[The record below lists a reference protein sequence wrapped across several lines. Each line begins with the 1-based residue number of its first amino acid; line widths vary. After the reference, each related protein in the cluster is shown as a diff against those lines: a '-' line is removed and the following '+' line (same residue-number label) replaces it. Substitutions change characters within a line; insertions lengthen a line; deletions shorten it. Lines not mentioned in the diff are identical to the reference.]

1 MRAMSNRPK
10 LAKKIL
16 DAIEKKRQYWG
27 SVQKNI
33 MLDYRACAVY
43 ERDGNEGIP
52 GGSGKVV
59 A

>member
-1 MRAMSNRPK
+1 MRTMSNRPK

-16 DAIEKKRQYWG
+16 DAIEKKRRCWG

-33 MLDYRACAVY
+33 MLDYRACVVY
-43 ERDGNEGIP
+43 ERDENEGIP